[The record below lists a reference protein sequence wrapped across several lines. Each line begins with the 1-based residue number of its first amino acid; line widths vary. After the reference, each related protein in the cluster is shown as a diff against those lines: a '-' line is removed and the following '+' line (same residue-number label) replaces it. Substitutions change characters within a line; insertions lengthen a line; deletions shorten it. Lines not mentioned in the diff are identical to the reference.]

1 MNIVADIGNSQI
13 KIAIDRKNDISRV
26 KAFKLNDFV
35 NIKKYLKSLNH
46 NTESDLFYSSVLDTN
61 YDKKLTKSL
70 SSCLGKIIR
79 FKSTRSLLS
88 TTNSYKKAS
97 NLGSDRWAQI
107 VAAKNIFKKD

>member
-1 MNIVADIGNSQI
+1 MNVVADIGNSQI

-26 KAFKLNDFV
+26 KAFRLNDFV

-46 NTESDLFYSSVLDTN
+46 NTESDLFYSSVLDTK
-61 YDKKLTKSL
+61 YDIKLIKSL

-97 NLGSDRWAQI
+97 SLGHKLWRLKISL
-107 VAAKNIFKKD
+107 KKTVL